1 MHHTVIC
8 FVIHLT
14 LFLIWRCFHVFSFF
28 SYGFLEI
35 VSYRLII
42 VLYSL
47 WFKVFRYSVEMR
59 PRNFH
64 KQLLNLFN
72 SVRRQRVW
80 CDALFTVQARFWR
93 NSLFRRFFS
102 IVKCIRDP
110 TGFHSDKLHDALQ
123 EGDTKTVARIILGKN
138 KVSAKEMLLEI
149 ILCFLLMLLLLKRD
163 AWFWLITLDLL
174 VPKT

>member
-8 FVIHLT
+8 FLIHLK
-14 LFLIWRCFHVFSFF
+14 LFLTWRCFHVFSYF

-35 VSYRLII
+35 VSSVSSDYSCCVPFGLKFSGTQSKCALETFTNSCWISSI
-42 VLYSL
+42 VSG
-47 WFKVFRYSVEMR
+47 VRESV
-59 PRNFH
+59 H
-64 KQLLNLFN
+64 L
-72 SVRRQRVW
+72 
-80 CDALFTVQARFWR
+80 ARFWR

-102 IVKCIRDP
+102 TVKCIRDP

-163 AWFWLITLDLL
+163 AWFWLITLYLL